1 MASTSGTDSTK
12 RRLFS
17 VAALAILEK
26 AFNAGESDYAEIA
39 NRLGE
44 NETKERVRGWFT
56 RRKAK
61 AKAPDARLA
70 EVSDAADPGQPS
82 SVQPTDDMAEIEAIS
97 AASAQCGCEDPS
109 ICLKCQ
115 NRRTCPTCNK
125 TVYSPPPLC
134 PTCTPKKF
142 HTWKATAVT
151 PGAKHS
157 NYCPTQ

>member
-39 NRLGE
+39 NRIGE

-109 ICLKCQ
+109 ICLKL
-115 NRRTCPTCNK
+115 
-125 TVYSPPPLC
+125 PPC
-134 PTCTPKKF
+134 
-142 HTWKATAVT
+142 KAGSGGVET
-151 PGAKHS
+151 PGQAS
-157 NYCPTQ
+157 ARYPRVRRLCR